1 MSEQHELLQRIAFL
15 EQHISEHRLQKIK
28 NVLAQRTR
36 HLCVVLE
43 NLYHPENGNAVMR
56 SVECF
61 GLQEMQVIQE
71 KYDWKYSLKI
81 ARGAAKWTDVHTFGS
96 ENGGAAACYQQLRA
110 RGYQLVATDPQPGS
124 CTAQNLDISRPVA
137 LIFGTESTGVAPE
150 TLAMADARIHIPM
163 VGFTESF
170 NISVS
175 AGILLAQLRQRLEK
189 EVPNW
194 TLDEAD
200 RLQIYADWLTKSVR
214 HADALLRAYEK
225 GNTN

>member
-1 MSEQHELLQRIAFL
+1 MSEQHKLLQRIAFL
-15 EQHISEHRLQKIK
+15 EQHISAHRLQKIK

-36 HLCVVLE
+36 HLTVVLE

-61 GLQEMQVIQE
+61 GLQEMYVVQE

-81 ARGAAKWTDVHTFGS
+81 ARGAAKWTDVHAYSS
-96 ENGGAAACYQQLRA
+96 ENGGAAACYQQLRE

-124 CTAQNLDISRPVA
+124 FTAQNLDISKPVA

-175 AGILLAQLRQRLEK
+175 AGILLAQLRQRLEA
-189 EVPNW
+189 EVPHW
-194 TLDEAD
+194 QLTEAD
-200 RLQIYADWLTKSVR
+200 QVAIYADWLAKSVR
-214 HADALLRAYEK
+214 HADALLRVFEK
-225 GNTN
+225 QG

>member
-1 MSEQHELLQRIAFL
+1 MSEQHKLLQRIAFL
-15 EQHISEHRLQKIK
+15 EQHISAHRLQKIK

-36 HLCVVLE
+36 HLTVVLE

-61 GLQEMQVIQE
+61 GLQEMYVVQE

-81 ARGAAKWTDVHTFGS
+81 ARGAAKWTDVHAYGT
-96 ENGGAAACYQQLRA
+96 EEGGAVACYRQLRE

-175 AGILLAQLRQRLEK
+175 AGILLAQLRQRLEV

-194 TLDEAD
+194 QLPEAD
-200 RLQIYADWLTKSVR
+200 QMSIYADWLVKSVR
-214 HADALLRAYEK
+214 HADALLRAFEK
-225 GNTN
+225 EG

>member
-1 MSEQHELLQRIAFL
+1 MSERQQLLQRIAFL
-15 EQHISEHRLQKIK
+15 EQHISAHRLQKIK

-36 HLCVVLE
+36 HLTVVLE

-61 GLQEMQVIQE
+61 GLQEMYVVQE

-81 ARGAAKWTDVHTFGS
+81 ARGAAKWTDLHAYGT
-96 ENGGAAACYQQLRA
+96 EEGGAVACFRQLRE

-175 AGILLAQLRQRLEK
+175 AGILLAQLRQRLEV

-194 TLDEAD
+194 QLPEAD
-200 RLQIYADWLTKSVR
+200 QMSIYADWLVKSVR
-214 HADALLRAYEK
+214 HADALLRAFEK
-225 GNTN
+225 EG

>member
-1 MSEQHELLQRIAFL
+1 MSEQQELLQRISFL
-15 EQHISEHRLQKIK
+15 EQHISAHRLQKIK
-28 NVLAQRTR
+28 SVLAQRTR
-36 HLCVVLE
+36 HLTVVLE

-61 GLQEMQVIQE
+61 GLQEMYVVQE

-81 ARGAAKWTDVHTFGS
+81 ARGAAKWTDVHTFGH
-96 ENGGAAACYQQLRA
+96 ENGGAAACYQQLRE

-175 AGILLAQLRQRLEK
+175 AGILLAQLRQRLEV

-194 TLDEAD
+194 QLNEVDQIT
-200 RLQIYADWLTKSVR
+200 IYADWLVKSVR
-214 HADALLRAYEK
+214 HADALLRAFEK
-225 GNTN
+225 KG

>member
-1 MSEQHELLQRIAFL
+1 MSGNEALQRRIAFL
-15 EQHISEHRLQKIK
+15 EQHISVHRLQKIQ
-28 NVLAQRTR
+28 NVLDQRTR
-36 HLCVVLE
+36 HLTVVLE

-81 ARGAAKWTDVHTFGS
+81 ARGAAKWTEVQTYGQ
-96 ENGGAAACYQQLRA
+96 EEGGAAACYAQLKA

-124 CTAQNLDISRPVA
+124 CTAENLDLSQPVA

-175 AGILLAQLRQRLEK
+175 AGILLAQLRQRLER
-189 EVPNW
+189 EVPYW
-194 TLDEAD
+194 QLTEQE
-200 RLQIYADWLTKSVR
+200 RLEIYADWLAKSVR
-214 HADALLRAYEK
+214 HADALLRAFEK
-225 GNTN
+225 QG

>member
-1 MSEQHELLQRIAFL
+1 MEVNRAARIAFL
-15 EQHISEHRLQKIK
+15 EQHISAHRLAKVRQ
-28 NVLAQRTR
+28 VLAQRTR
-36 HLCVVLE
+36 HLTVVLE

-81 ARGAAKWTDVHTFGS
+81 ARGAAKWAELNAYDAQ
-96 ENGGAAACYQQLRA
+96 NGGAAACYAHLRS

-124 CTAQNLDISRPVA
+124 CTAQNLDLSKPVA
-137 LIFGTESTGVAPE
+137 LIFGTESTGVDPQ

-175 AGILLAQLRQRLEK
+175 AGILLAQLRQRLEQ
-189 EVPNW
+189 EVVGW
-194 TLDEAD
+194 ALEQEDAEAV
-200 RLQIYADWLTKSVR
+200 YEDWLMKSVR
-214 HADALLRAYEK
+214 HAEAMVRSLANAR
-225 GNTN
+225 

>member
-1 MSEQHELLQRIAFL
+1 MSNQHQLLQRIAFL

-36 HLCVVLE
+36 HLTVVLE

-81 ARGAAKWTDVHTFGS
+81 ARGAAKWTEVQTFGL
-96 ENGGAAACYQQLRA
+96 EEGGATACYAQLKQ
-110 RGYQLVATDPQPGS
+110 RGYQLVATDLQPGS
-124 CTAQNLDISRPVA
+124 CTAQNVDISRPVA

-189 EVPNW
+189 EVPHWQLN
-194 TLDEAD
+194 EAD
-200 RLQIYADWLTKSVR
+200 QLHIYADWLTKSVR
-214 HADALLRAYEK
+214 YADALLRAFEK
-225 GNTN
+225 DSK

>member
-1 MSEQHELLQRIAFL
+1 MEANRAARIAFL
-15 EQHISEHRLQKIK
+15 EQHISVHRLAKVRQ
-28 NVLAQRTR
+28 VLAQRTR
-36 HLCVVLE
+36 HLTVVLE

-81 ARGAAKWTDVHTFGS
+81 ARGAAKWTELKAYDAQ
-96 ENGGAAACYQQLRA
+96 NGGAAACYADLRS

-124 CTAQNLDISRPVA
+124 CTAQNLDLSKPVA
-137 LIFGTESTGVAPE
+137 LIFGTESTGVDPQ

-175 AGILLAQLRQRLEK
+175 AGILLAQLRQRLEQ
-189 EVPNW
+189 EVVGW
-194 TLDEAD
+194 TLEQEDAEAV
-200 RLQIYADWLTKSVR
+200 YEDWLMKSVR
-214 HADALLRAYEK
+214 HAEAMVRSLANAR
-225 GNTN
+225 

>member
-1 MSEQHELLQRIAFL
+1 MSERQQLLQRIAFL
-15 EQHISEHRLQKIK
+15 EQHISAHRLQKIK

-36 HLCVVLE
+36 HLTVVLE
-43 NLYHPENGNAVMR
+43 NLYHPENGNAVIR

-61 GLQEMQVIQE
+61 GLQEMYVVQE

-81 ARGAAKWTDVHTFGS
+81 ARGAAKWTDVHAYGT
-96 ENGGAAACYQQLRA
+96 EEGGAVACYRQLRE

-175 AGILLAQLRQRLEK
+175 AGILLAQLRQRLEV

-194 TLDEAD
+194 QLPEAD
-200 RLQIYADWLTKSVR
+200 QMSIYADWLVKSVR
-214 HADALLRAYEK
+214 HADALLRAFEK
-225 GNTN
+225 EG